1 MIELESGYTLI
12 NTGWRLDHGREEN
25 LRLYFSKDENGKGCV
40 FLDTLIEEVLMA
52 RGQSPMPF
60 PLRVWFVCVY
70 WNETEKILTI
80 HPAESAKEGA
90 REIDPEEAFG
100 SDDIRRWRDDDIE
113 ALLQLKAPIEDGI
126 GYYVDG
132 EWDSDR
138 QCLIYDLNKR
148 KPIKEGVTA

>member
-1 MIELESGYTLI
+1 MPSSVPTSLGVSG
-12 NTGWRLDHGREEN
+12 RLTRSSTPS
-25 LRLYFSKDENGKGCV
+25 RRTTTTSSPTAYSTFSSK
-40 FLDTLIEEVLMA
+40 L
-52 RGQSPMPF
+52 PMPF

-70 WNETEKILTI
+70 WNDAEKLLAI

-138 QCLIYDLNKR
+138 QCLIYDLNKS